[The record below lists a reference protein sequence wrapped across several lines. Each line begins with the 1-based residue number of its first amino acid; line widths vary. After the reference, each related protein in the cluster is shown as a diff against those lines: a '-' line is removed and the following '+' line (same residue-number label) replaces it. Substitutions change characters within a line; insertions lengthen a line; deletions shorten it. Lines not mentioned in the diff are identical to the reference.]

1 MLTNDTTSKIWKKKK
16 TSLVATLQ
24 NEQIKTH
31 DLNPKPNPNPK
42 HLFTS
47 KFHMEAMSTQHH
59 GPSSSLPTST
69 WRHPQY

>member
-1 MLTNDTTSKIWKKKK
+1 MLTYDTTSEIWKKKK
-16 TSLVATLQ
+16 KKQLVATLP

-31 DLNPKPNPNPK
+31 DLNPKLNPKPNPNPK

-59 GPSSSLPTST
+59 GPSSLLPTST
-69 WRHPQY
+69 

>member
-1 MLTNDTTSKIWKKKK
+1 MLTNDTTSEIWKK

-31 DLNPKPNPNPK
+31 GLNPK

-59 GPSSSLPTST
+59 GPSLLPTST